1 MKDSQQQ
8 SVLLDVDKLK
18 EPKVL
23 EEAGIK
29 KEDLCVTSAEKIQQL
44 LADRVKCAE
53 REYREK
59 TGKNSPD
66 PEVLKD
72 LLYQLAKAI
81 RNVSGKEPSSVGL
94 EVGRLLCKLRCL
106 DGERYDRE
114 VLLLTKVQIEV
125 TCTTEGAGEAA
136 KRIIAGS
143 KK

>member
-1 MKDSQQQ
+1 MMNIEYG
-8 SVLLDVDKLK
+8 K
-18 EPKVL
+18 EPRILDEMGV
-23 EEAGIK
+23 K

-59 TGKNSPD
+59 TGQIYPD
-66 PEVLKD
+66 PEVLID
-72 LLYQLAKAI
+72 LLYQLAKTI

-94 EVGRLLCKLRCL
+94 ETGRLLCKLRCL

-114 VLLLTKVQIEV
+114 VLLLTKMQVEV
-125 TCTTEGAGEAA
+125 DCTAEGALEAA

-143 KK
+143 QK